1 MGAGADDLGGGVEL
15 AAEHLEA
22 HGYVTDLA
30 APSLA
35 EPDARAALAEAVA
48 ERLDRGLPRPT
59 SAHVPGHGVVWALFD
74 LRPRGREETALI
86 RLAVEEGAMAPV
98 WTRTGA

>member
-1 MGAGADDLGGGVEL
+1 MISAVEVEL

-22 HGYVTDLA
+22 HGFVTDLA

-35 EPDARAALAEAVA
+35 EPDARPALAEAVA
-48 ERLDRGLPRPT
+48 ERLDRGLPRP
-59 SAHVPGHGVVWALFD
+59 ACADVPGHGVVWALFD
-74 LRPRGREETALI
+74 PRPRGREEEAALI